1 MYPMITLRL
10 QQISDAQRF
19 FEILNNPNFLYFG
32 SQPDSIEA
40 EIAWLAGNEKRFRE
54 HKEWNYTNLK
64 GEEVIGGIGVK
75 INQHRSYIGEIGYFI
90 DEAYWG
96 QGIATEAVR
105 LLEIICFEELKMTRI
120 ELLMLPENIASERVA
135 TKSGYSKE
143 GILKKALVHKD
154 GSKRD
159 CLLYAKTM

>member
-1 MYPMITLRL
+1 MIQLRL

-40 EIAWLAGNEKRFRE
+40 EIAWLEGNEKRLRE
-54 HKEWNYTNLK
+54 HKEWNYTILK
-64 GEEVIGGIGVK
+64 GEEIIGGIGVK

-105 LLEIICFEELKMTRI
+105 LLEEICVRELRMTRF
-120 ELLMLPENIASERVA
+120 ELLMLPENIASEKVA
-135 TKSGYSKE
+135 IKSGYRKE
-143 GILKKALVHKD
+143 GLLQKALLHKD

-159 CLLYAKTM
+159 CLLYAKTI

>member
-1 MYPMITLRL
+1 MIQLRL

-40 EIAWLAGNEKRFRE
+40 EIAWLEGNEKRFRE
-54 HKEWNYTNLK
+54 HKEWNYTILK
-64 GEEVIGGIGVK
+64 GEEIIGGIGVK

-105 LLEIICFEELKMTRI
+105 LLEAICFEDLRMTRI
-120 ELLMLPENIASERVA
+120 ELLMLPENIGSEKLAV
-135 TKSGYSKE
+135 KSGYLKE
-143 GILKKALVHKD
+143 GILHKALTHKD

-159 CLLYAKTM
+159 CYLYAKTL

>member
-1 MYPMITLRL
+1 MIQLRK
-10 QQISDAQRF
+10 QSIADAQRF
-19 FEILNNPNFLYFG
+19 FEILSNPNFLYFG
-32 SQPDSIEA
+32 SQPESVEA
-40 EIAWLAGNEKRFRE
+40 ELAWLEGIEKRFIE
-54 HKEWNYTNLK
+54 LMEWNYTIIK
-64 GEEVIGGIGVK
+64 GDEIVGAIGVK

-105 LLEIICFEELKMTRI
+105 LLEIVCFEELKMTRI

>member
-1 MYPMITLRL
+1 MIMIQLRK
-10 QQISDAQRF
+10 QSIADAQRF
-19 FEILNNPNFLYFG
+19 FEILSNPNFLYFG
-32 SQPDSIEA
+32 SQPESVEA
-40 EIAWLAGNEKRFRE
+40 ELAWLEGIEKRFIE
-54 HKEWNYTNLK
+54 LMEWNYTIIK
-64 GEEVIGGIGVK
+64 GDEIVGAIGVK

-105 LLEIICFEELKMTRI
+105 LLEIVCFEELKMTRI

>member
-1 MYPMITLRL
+1 MIQLRL

-40 EIAWLAGNEKRFRE
+40 EIAWLEANEKRLRE
-54 HKEWNYTNLK
+54 HKEWNYTILK
-64 GEEVIGGIGVK
+64 GEEIIGGIGVK

-105 LLEIICFEELKMTRI
+105 LLEAICFEDLRMTRI
-120 ELLMLPENIASERVA
+120 ELLMLPENIGSENVA
-135 TKSGYSKE
+135 VKNGYLKE
-143 GILKKALVHKD
+143 GILHKALTHKD

-159 CLLYAKTM
+159 CYLYAKTL

>member
-1 MYPMITLRL
+1 MITLRL
-10 QQISDAQRF
+10 QQIRDAQRF

-40 EIAWLAGNEKRFRE
+40 EIAWLEGNDKRFRE
-54 HKEWNYTNLK
+54 HQECNYTILK
-64 GEEVIGGIGVK
+64 GEEIVGGIGVK
-75 INQHRSYIGEIGYFI
+75 INQHRSFIGEIGYFI

-105 LLEIICFEELKMTRI
+105 LLEEICNRELRMTRF
-120 ELLMLPENIASERVA
+120 ELLMLPENIGSEKVA
-135 TKSGYSKE
+135 IKSGYSKE

-159 CLLYAKTM
+159 CYLYAKTL

>member
-1 MYPMITLRL
+1 MITLRL
-10 QQISDAQRF
+10 QQISDADRF
-19 FEILNNPNFLYFG
+19 FEILTNPDFLYFG
-32 SQPDSIEA
+32 SQPESVEA
-40 EIAWLAGNEKRFRE
+40 ELAWLEGNEKRFIE
-54 HKEWNYTNLK
+54 LTEWNYTIMM
-64 GEEVIGGIGVK
+64 GDEIVGGIGVK
-75 INQHRSYIGEIGYFI
+75 INKHRSFIGEIGYFI

-105 LLEIICFEELKMTRI
+105 LLEIVCFEELKMTRI

>member
-1 MYPMITLRL
+1 MITLRL

-40 EIAWLAGNEKRFRE
+40 EIAWLEGNDKRFRE
-54 HKEWNYTNLK
+54 HKEWNYTILK
-64 GEEVIGGIGVK
+64 GEEIVGGIGVK
-75 INQHRSYIGEIGYFI
+75 INQHRSFIGEIGYFI

-96 QGIATEAVR
+96 QGIATEAVK
-105 LLEIICFEELKMTRI
+105 LMEEICMREMRMTRI
-120 ELLMLPENIASERVA
+120 ELLMLPENIGSEKVA
-135 TKSGYSKE
+135 IKSGYRKE
-143 GILKKALVHKD
+143 GILQKALLHKD

-159 CLLYAKTM
+159 CYLYAKTL

>member
-1 MYPMITLRL
+1 MIQLRL

-40 EIAWLAGNEKRFRE
+40 EIAWLEGNEKRLRE
-54 HKEWNYTNLK
+54 HKEWNYTILK
-64 GEEVIGGIGVK
+64 GEEIIGGIGVK

-105 LLEIICFEELKMTRI
+105 LLEEICIRELRMTRI
-120 ELLMLPENIASERVA
+120 ELLMLPENIASEKVA
-135 TKSGYSKE
+135 IKSGYRKE
-143 GILKKALVHKD
+143 GLLQKALLHKD

>member
-1 MYPMITLRL
+1 MITLRL
-10 QQISDAQRF
+10 QQISDADRF
-19 FEILNNPNFLYFG
+19 FEILTNPDFLYFG
-32 SQPDSIEA
+32 SQPESVEA
-40 EIAWLAGNEKRFRE
+40 ELAWLEGNEKRFIERTA
-54 HKEWNYTNLK
+54 WNYTIMRGN
-64 GEEVIGGIGVK
+64 EIVGGIGVK
-75 INQHRSYIGEIGYFI
+75 INKHRSYIGEIGYFI

-96 QGIATEAVR
+96 QGIAGEALH
-105 LLEIICFEELKMTRI
+105 LLEDICIRELHMTRF

>member
-1 MYPMITLRL
+1 MITLRL

-19 FEILNNPNFLYFG
+19 FEILNNPNFFYFG

-54 HKEWNYTNLK
+54 HKEWNYTILK

-105 LLEIICFEELKMTRI
+105 LLEIICFEELKMTRF